1 MAIGVRY
8 LQVVTIVDG
17 RYNLIQHISRP
28 QSDMDLLSGYH
39 RKRIGVSQQV
49 NVGLLRIGQ
58 RAMHLLRKHRLQ
70 HIALRQ

>member
-1 MAIGVRY
+1 
-8 LQVVTIVDG
+8 
-17 RYNLIQHISRP
+17 
-28 QSDMDLLSGYH
+28 MDLLSGYH

-58 RAMHLLRKHRLQ
+58 RAMHLLGKHRLQ